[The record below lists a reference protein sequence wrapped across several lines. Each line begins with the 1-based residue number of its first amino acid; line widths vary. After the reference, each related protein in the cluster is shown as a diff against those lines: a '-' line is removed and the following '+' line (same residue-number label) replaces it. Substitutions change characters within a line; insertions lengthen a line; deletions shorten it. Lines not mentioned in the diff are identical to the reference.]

1 MGACQTAEQSKTIR
15 VARPQIQKAVIK
27 DTNTQ
32 VVTDAVVPRVSQ
44 NQADLNTAAKV
55 WVQVS
60 IGRIELELNET
71 IDEPWVCMGDNEA
84 DGCMN
89 DSPEFMPGMGSRYSS

>member
-27 DTNTQ
+27 DTNTH
-32 VVTDAVVPRVSQ
+32 VVTDAVVPRISQ
-44 NQADLNTAAKV
+44 NQADLNTSAKV
-55 WVQVS
+55 WVQVTL
-60 IGRIELELNET
+60 GRIELELNET
-71 IDEPWVCMGDNEA
+71 IDEPWVCMGENEA

-89 DSPEFMPGMGSRYSS
+89 DSPQFQPGMGSRYSS